1 MPHIFLLR
9 HGETEGNER
18 QIFRGRW
25 DLPLNAAGRRQAA
38 LAGEALKSISFSSV
52 FASPLLR
59 ARETAAEVAPD
70 STEIAVEESLIDIDY
85 GDWTRMQAEAVA
97 HAYPRQYRRWHHE
110 PGNVIFPGGERLAD
124 VRARIE
130 GFLNGLDAR
139 APDQNI
145 LVVSHRVP
153 IKVALCVSLGLA
165 DSAFWKITVD
175 TASISIISLH
185 EGSTSLISS
194 NETGHLQTFGNKLDA
209 IDF

>member
-1 MPHIFLLR
+1 MAHIFLLR

-25 DLPLNAAGRRQAA
+25 DLPLNTTGRRQAS

-52 FASPLLR
+52 FTSPLLR
-59 ARETAAEVAPD
+59 ARETAAEVAPN

-85 GDWTRMQAEAVA
+85 GDWTKMQAEDVA
-97 HAYPRQYRRWHHE
+97 DEYPRQYRTWHHD
-110 PGNVIFPGGERLAD
+110 PANVVFPGGERLAD

-130 GFLNGLDAR
+130 RFLSGLDDR

-145 LVVSHRVP
+145 LLISHRVP

-165 DSAFWKITVD
+165 DSAFWRITAD
-175 TASISIISLH
+175 TASISIINLRG
-185 EGSTSLISS
+185 GSASLISC
-194 NETGHLQTFGNKLDA
+194 NETGHLQTFASKLDA